1 MTINQ
6 LSEMRKDGLRA
17 LIENGWFE
25 GFKRLLTDLYPDN
38 AHFIYELLQ
47 NAEDARASKVHF
59 VLNADKLEFEH
70 NGAKLFEI
78 EDIESITNIG
88 SSTKIGNP
96 TNIGKFGIGFKAVFA
111 YTNTPEI
118 ESDQFHFRIR
128 DMVVPDTEGLAP
140 GALGARRT
148 RFVFPFNNPQK
159 PPEKA
164 VAEIEKNLRELSE
177 NTLLFL
183 NNIHQINYNLPDS
196 KKGSLERRKNA
207 DDRNRIKI
215 SVKHPEGVL
224 PKSTHY
230 LRFTKSVDVQDEND
244 KPKCRQIA
252 VAFGINKSKSGN
264 WKITSLN
271 PGQVFIYFPAVK
283 EPCNLRFHIHAPFAS
298 TVARSSVRDDYP
310 ANDELRDHIADLV
323 AESMHSIRDQGLL
336 DVRFLATLPNN
347 KDNLSPFCDPI
358 RERLI
363 EEFNQTKLTPMKQGG
378 HAPASGCYRGRRDL
392 SDLIDD
398 EDLATLLGKCCSQ
411 PLWIANPQ
419 QKNQQDYNF
428 LSMLGISE
436 WTIEDLAE
444 VLGTFEDITKWLE
457 KKSNAKHQKL
467 YAFLGDFL
475 SSARSDSVVQERKD
489 QLSKLCIVRCNDK
502 TYRIGSECR
511 FSNNDMESDPP
522 KDGTQENGFH
532 FVAKGVYSYGNNKS
546 QQEKARRFLDKIG
559 VSKWN
564 VVAEVLDHIL
574 PKYRDSTRAIPRAEF
589 NRDFTKIVK
598 ASRTDDSESK
608 KQQLREELMTTPFI
622 LPKDSRASNLIYL
635 KPDQLR
641 FGVEDILWNKNSIGT
656 YSSVSVTKK
665 VREFLQKLKIHQWD
679 IVDEVIETILPKYE
693 GNPPRVPIKEHISDF
708 KKITIA
714 YNTCKQSRKM
724 QLKTKLQ
731 ATHFILAENPNS
743 DFPIYLKPD
752 RLYFGTDDLRMYF
765 ERNNLVDW
773 FGIYQ
778 NNGDNL
784 TGLWE
789 EFASDSFSLEG
800 PDTGAFVDLGKYPK
814 AARALFIDLDIESD
828 VRIKRKEKNCQ
839 GHVVVK
845 NRHGCHERGL
855 DGFDPNIQVDGL
867 GPALDS
873 PTPEKSA
880 FIWNHIALPNADC
893 IKGIVE
899 KSRRQNYDNYDGKN
913 SCEVVRSDSFGNL
926 LVTKAWLPDLDGNM
940 HKTSE
945 ISLAELPESFQ
956 RDEQLGSQLGMKKV
970 AVAELAEEVGI
981 SVEDLEDLRQNPE
994 LYAEFKKWRASQ
1006 KALEH
1011 REKETS
1017 EQSIQEKNILGDK
1030 TPADTSSILSESLT
1044 DVGEE
1049 NSSSTAKDSETSAG
1063 SRRADSV
1070 GNKSAPHTSSRPSV
1084 SAPSSR
1090 DSSQGEISHRETR
1103 SGNGQH
1109 GGDGDSVDILLP
1121 EEISETEGSYEGA
1134 RKQISVNTYERD
1146 RTARDKCLR
1155 SYGTRCAVCE
1165 KDMSEIYGP
1174 VAAGLIHVHHLK
1186 PLSEIKEDYQVRPIA
1201 DLRPVCPNCHAVIHR
1216 QKPPYK
1222 IEEVKGFLE
1231 KVRQDG

>member
-6 LSEMRKDGLRA
+6 LSEMRKNGLQA
-17 LIENGWFE
+17 LIDNEWFE

-47 NAEDARASKVHF
+47 NAEDACASKVHF
-59 VLNADKLEFEH
+59 ILNTDRLEFEH
-70 NGAKLFEI
+70 NGDKLFKI
-78 EDIESITNIG
+78 DDIKSITSIG
-88 SSTKIGNP
+88 TSTKVDDP

-118 ESDQFHFRIR
+118 ESDEFHFRIR
-128 DMVVPDTEGLAP
+128 NMVVPDTEGLVP

-148 RFVFPFNNPQK
+148 RFVFPFDNPEK

-183 NNIHQINYNLPDS
+183 NNIQQINYNLPNS
-196 KKGSLERRKNA
+196 KKGSLERKKNA
-207 DDRNRIKI
+207 DDGNRIEI
-215 SVKHPEGVL
+215 SVKHPEGVS

-230 LRFTKSVDVQDEND
+230 LRFTKKVDVQDEDD
-244 KPKCRQIA
+244 KPKCCEIA
-252 VAFGINKSKSGN
+252 IAFGMDKTKSGN
-264 WKITSLN
+264 WKIVPLN
-271 PGQVFIYFPAVK
+271 PGQVCIYFPAVK

-298 TVARSSVRDDYP
+298 TVARDSIRDCP
-310 ANDELRDHIADLV
+310 ANDKLRDHIADLV

-336 DVRFLATLPNN
+336 DVRFLATLPND
-347 KDNLSPFCDPI
+347 KDKLSLFCDPI

-378 HAPASGCYRGRRDL
+378 YAPASGCYRGRRDL

-419 QKNQQDYNF
+419 QKNQQDDNF
-428 LSMLGISE
+428 LSMLDISE
-436 WTIEDLAE
+436 WTIEDLVEA
-444 VLGTFEDITKWLE
+444 LGTFEDITKWLE

-489 QLSKLCIVRCNDK
+489 QLSKLCVVRCNDK

-511 FSNNDMESDPP
+511 FFNDDMESDPP

-532 FVAKGVYSYGNNKS
+532 FVATSVYSYGKNKS
-546 QQEKARRFLDKIG
+546 QQEKARMFLDKIG
-559 VSKWN
+559 VSEWDI
-564 VVAEVLDHIL
+564 VAEVLDYIL
-574 PKYRDSTRAIPRAEF
+574 PQYQNSSPDISRTEY

-598 ASRTDDSESK
+598 AYRTDSQKK
-608 KQQLREELMTTPFI
+608 KQQLQEALMTVPFI
-622 LPKDSRASNLIYL
+622 LTKDSRPSNPIYL
-635 KPDQLR
+635 KPDRLY
-641 FGVEDILWNKNSIGT
+641 FGVEEVLWHKNPPST
-656 YSSVSVTKK
+656 YSSVTVTKK
-665 VREFLQKLKIHQWD
+665 VREFLQKLKIPQWD

-693 GNPPRVPIKEHISDF
+693 GNPPRVPIKEHMNDF
-708 KKITIA
+708 KKIVRA
-714 YNTCKQSRKM
+714 YKIDKPFRKM
-724 QLKTKLQ
+724 KLKTELQ
-731 ATHFILAENPNS
+731 NTHFILAENPNAN
-743 DFPIYLKPD
+743 FPIYLKPS
-752 RLYFGTDDLRMYF
+752 RLYFRMDDLHMYF
-765 ERNNLVDW
+765 EGNNLVHW
-773 FGIYQ
+773 LQIYQ
-778 NNGDNL
+778 DNGDDL

-789 EFASDSFSLEG
+789 KFASDSFSLNG
-800 PDTGAFVDLGKYPK
+800 PTTGAFVDLDKYPR
-814 AARALFIDLDIESD
+814 AAHAFFEDLGIVD
-828 VRIKRKEKNCQ
+828 VVRMRKKEKNRQ
-839 GHVVVK
+839 GHVTVVS
-845 NRHGCHERGL
+845 RYGDHQRGL
-855 DGFDPNIQVDGL
+855 NGFDPDIQVDGL
-867 GPALDS
+867 GHALDY

-880 FIWNHIALPNADC
+880 FIWNRIALPYVNY
-893 IKGIVE
+893 IRGFVE

-926 LVTKAWLPDLDGNM
+926 LFTKAWLPDIDGNM
-940 HKTSE
+940 YKPSE
-945 ISLAELPESFQ
+945 ISLVELPESFQ
-956 RDEQLGSQLGMKKV
+956 RDDQLESQLGMKNDK
-970 AVAELAEEVGI
+970 AAALAEEIGI
-981 SVEDLEDLRQNPE
+981 PKEMIEEIRRNPE
-994 LYAEFKKWRASQ
+994 EYADFKKWQAAKTAHEQ
-1006 KALEH
+1006 K
-1011 REKETS
+1011 EKEIP
-1017 EQSIQEKNILGDK
+1017 EQPVQEENTPYDK
-1030 TPADTSSILSESLT
+1030 TPVDTFSTPPESLS
-1044 DVGEE
+1044 DVSEE
-1049 NSSSTAKDSETSAG
+1049 NSSSTVKDSETPEG
-1063 SRRADSV
+1063 SRYADSV
-1070 GNKSAPHTSSRPSV
+1070 ENKSTPHTSSRPSV

-1090 DSSQGEISHRETR
+1090 DSSQGETSHTETR
-1103 SGNGQH
+1103 SGSDQH
-1109 GGDGDSVDILLP
+1109 GEDGDSMDILLP

-1146 RTARDKCLR
+1146 RTARDKCLQHH
-1155 SYGTRCAVCE
+1155 GTSCAVCE

-1186 PLSEIKEDYQVRPIA
+1186 PLSEIKEDYQVNPIA

-1216 QKPPYK
+1216 RKPPYK

>member
-1 MTINQ
+1 MTINE
-6 LSEMRKDGLRA
+6 LSADRKRLLKE
-17 LIENGWFE
+17 LIHNKLFE
-25 GFKRLLTDLYPDN
+25 GFKRLLTNLYPDN

-47 NAEDARASKVHF
+47 NAEDAGASEVQFTLKT
-59 VLNADKLEFEH
+59 DRLEFEH
-70 NGAKLFEI
+70 NGPKLF
-78 EDIESITNIG
+78 DINDVESITNIG
-88 SSTKIGNP
+88 DSTKADDP
-96 TNIGKFGIGFKAVFA
+96 TNIGEFGIGFKAVFV

-118 ESDQFHFRIR
+118 ESGPFHFRIR
-128 DMVVPDTEGLAP
+128 NMLVPDTEGLSE
-140 GALGARRT
+140 GTLGARRT
-148 RFVFPFNNPQK
+148 RFVFPFDNPK
-159 PPEKA
+159 KTPEKA
-164 VAEIEKNLRELSE
+164 VAEIKKNLRELNE

-196 KKGSLERRKNA
+196 KKGSLKRKKNA
-207 DDRNRIKI
+207 DGRNRIEI
-215 SVKHPEGVL
+215 SVKHPEGVA

-230 LRFTKSVDVQDEND
+230 LRFTRKVDVQDEDN
-244 KPKCRQIA
+244 KPQCCEIA
-252 VAFGINKSKSGN
+252 IAFGMDKTKSGN
-264 WKITSLN
+264 WKIVPLN
-271 PGQVFIYFPAVK
+271 PGQVCIYFPAIK
-283 EPCNLRFHIHAPFAS
+283 ELSKLRFHIHAPFAS
-298 TVARSSVRDDYP
+298 TVARASVRDCP

-336 DVRFLATLPNN
+336 DMRFLATLPND
-347 KDNLSPFCDPI
+347 KDDLSPFYNPI

-363 EEFNQTKLTPMKQGG
+363 EEFKQKKLTPMKQKG
-378 HAPASGCYRGRRDL
+378 HAPASECYRGQKKL

-398 EDLATLLGKCCSQ
+398 KDLATLLGKCCSQ

-419 QKNQQDYNF
+419 QKNQRGDNF
-428 LSMLGISE
+428 LSMLKISA
-436 WTIEDLAE
+436 WTITNLVE
-444 VLGTFEDITKWLE
+444 VLETFEDVTKWLDE
-457 KKSNAKHQKL
+457 KSDAWHQKL

-475 SSARSDSVVQERKD
+475 LSASDSVFQVRKD
-489 QLSKLCIVRCNDK
+489 QLSNLCIVRCNDK

-511 FSNNDMESDPP
+511 FSNDDMESDPP
-522 KDGTQENGFH
+522 KNGTQENGFH
-532 FVAKGVYSYGNNKS
+532 FVAKGVYSYGKNKS
-546 QQEKARRFLDKIG
+546 QQEKARRFLDKID
-559 VSKWN
+559 VSEWN

-574 PKYRDSTRAIPRAEF
+574 PKYHDSTRAISRAEF

-598 ASRTDDSESK
+598 AYGTDDSESK

-622 LPKDSRASNLIYL
+622 LPKDSRANNLIYL
-635 KPDQLR
+635 KPDQFY
-641 FGVEDILWNKNSIGT
+641 FGVEDTLWYKDPLGI

-665 VREFLQKLKIHQWD
+665 VREFLLKKLKIPQWD

-693 GNPPRVPIKEHISDF
+693 GNPPRVPIKEHMNDF
-708 KKITIA
+708 KKITRA
-714 YNTCKQSRKM
+714 YNTRRESRKT
-724 QLKTKLQ
+724 QLKAKLK

-773 FGIYQ
+773 FEIYQ
-778 NNGDNL
+778 NNGDDC
-784 TGLWE
+784 TGLWA
-789 EFASDSFSLEG
+789 EFASDSFSFEG

-814 AARALFIDLDIESD
+814 AARALFIDLDIVND
-828 VRIKRKEKNCQ
+828 VRVKREEKNEQ

-845 NRHGCHERGL
+845 NRHSCHERGL

-867 GPALDS
+867 GPALDY

-880 FIWNHIALPNADC
+880 FIWNHIVLPNADC

-926 LVTKAWLPDLDGNM
+926 LFTKAWLPGIDGNM
-940 HKTSE
+940 HKPSE

-956 RDEQLGSQLGMKKV
+956 RDEQLASQLRMKTE
-970 AVAELAEEVGI
+970 AEAEFAEGI
-981 SVEDLEDLRQNPE
+981 GLPREMIDDIKQNPE
-994 LYAEFKKWRASQ
+994 EYAEFFKARRASQ

-1017 EQSIQEKNILGDK
+1017 EQPIQDENILDNK
-1030 TPADTSSILSESLT
+1030 IPVDTSSIPSESVT
-1044 DVGEE
+1044 NVGEE
-1049 NSSSTAKDSETSAG
+1049 NSSSTAKDSETPEG
-1063 SRRADSV
+1063 SGHTGSV
-1070 GNKSAPHTSSRPSV
+1070 ENKSPHTSSRPSV

-1090 DSSQGEISHRETR
+1090 DSSQGKTSHRETD

-1121 EEISETEGSYEGA
+1121 EEISETEGFYEGA
-1134 RKQISVNTYERD
+1134 PKQISIDTYERD
-1146 RTARDKCLR
+1146 RTARNKCLQH
-1155 SYGTRCAVCE
+1155 YGTRCAVCAQ
-1165 KDMSEIYGP
+1165 DMSEIYGP

-1186 PLSEIKEDYQVRPIA
+1186 PLSEVKGDYQVHPIT

-1216 QKPPYK
+1216 RKPAYK
-1222 IEEVKGFLE
+1222 IEEIKDFLE
-1231 KVRQDG
+1231 RVRQDE

>member
-6 LSEMRKDGLRA
+6 LSEMRKNGLQA
-17 LIENGWFE
+17 LIDNEWFE

-47 NAEDARASKVHF
+47 NAEDAGASKVHF
-59 VLNADKLEFEH
+59 VLNTDRLEFEH
-70 NGAKLFEI
+70 NGDKLFKI
-78 EDIESITNIG
+78 DDIKSITSIG
-88 SSTKIGNP
+88 TSTKADDP

-118 ESDQFHFRIR
+118 ESGEFHFRIR
-128 DMVVPDTEGLAP
+128 DMVVPDTEDLSP

-148 RFVFPFNNPQK
+148 RFVFPFDNPEK
-159 PPEKA
+159 SPEKA
-164 VAEIEKNLRELSE
+164 AVEIEKNLRELNE

-183 NNIHQINYNLPDS
+183 NNIHQINYNLPNS
-196 KKGSLERRKNA
+196 KTGSLERRKDA
-207 DDRNRIKI
+207 DSGNRIEI
-215 SVKHPEGVL
+215 SVKHPESAL

-230 LRFTKSVDVQDEND
+230 LRFTKNVDVQDEND
-244 KPKCRQIA
+244 KPKCCQIA
-252 VAFGINKSKSGN
+252 IAFGMDKSKSGK
-264 WKITSLN
+264 WKIIPLN
-271 PGQVFIYFPAVK
+271 PGQVCIYFPAVK

-298 TVARSSVRDDYP
+298 TVARDSVRDCP
-310 ANDELRDHIADLV
+310 ANDELRERIADLV
-323 AESMHSIRDQGLL
+323 AKSMHSIRDQGLL
-336 DVRFLATLPNN
+336 DVRFLATLPND
-347 KDNLSPFCDPI
+347 KDKLSPFCDPI

-378 HAPASGCYRGRRDL
+378 HASALGCYRGRRDL

-419 QKNQQDYNF
+419 QKNQQDDNF
-428 LSMLGISE
+428 LSMLDISE
-436 WTIEDLAE
+436 WTIEDLVE

-457 KKSNAKHQKL
+457 KKSNARHQKL

-511 FSNNDMESDPP
+511 FSNDDMESDPP

-532 FVAKGVYSYGNNKS
+532 FVAKGVYSYGKNKS

-559 VSKWN
+559 VSEWDI
-564 VVAEVLDHIL
+564 VAEVLEYII
-574 PKYRDSTRAIPRAEF
+574 PKYQNSSPAISKTEY

-598 ASRTDDSESK
+598 AYKTDSKK
-608 KQQLREELMTTPFI
+608 KQQQLQEALMTVPFI
-622 LPKDSRASNLIYL
+622 LTKDSRPSNPIYL
-635 KPDQLR
+635 KPDRLY
-641 FGVEDILWNKNSIGT
+641 FGVEDMLWCKHPLGT
-656 YSSVSVTKK
+656 YSSVSVTKM
-665 VREFLQKLKIHQWD
+665 VLEFLQKLKIPQWD
-679 IVDEVIETILPKYE
+679 IVEEVIETILPKYE
-693 GNPPRVPIKEHISDF
+693 GNSPSVPIKEHMNDF
-708 KKITIA
+708 KKITRA
-714 YNTCKQSRKM
+714 YNTRRQFRKI
-724 QLKTKLQ
+724 QLETKLE
-731 ATHFILAENPNS
+731 ATHFILAKNPNA

-765 ERNNLVDW
+765 ERNNLVYW
-773 FGIYQ
+773 LEIYQ
-778 NNGDNL
+778 NNGDDDL

-789 EFASDSFSLEG
+789 KFASDSF
-800 PDTGAFVDLGKYPK
+800 GAFVDLDKYPHD
-814 AARALFIDLDIESD
+814 AHALFEDLGIVD
-828 VRIKRKEKNCQ
+828 VVRVRKRKKNRQ
-839 GHVVVK
+839 GHVTVV
-845 NRHGCHERGL
+845 NRYGDHQRGL
-855 DGFDPNIQVDGL
+855 NGFDPDIQVDGL
-867 GPALDS
+867 GHALDY

-880 FIWNHIALPNADC
+880 FIWNNIALPYVNY
-893 IKGIVE
+893 IRGFVE
-899 KSRRQNYDNYDGKN
+899 KSTRQNYENYDGKN
-913 SCEVVRSDSFGNL
+913 SCEVLLSDAFGGL
-926 LVTKAWLPDLDGNM
+926 LVTNAWLPDIDGNM
-940 HKTSE
+940 HKPSE

-956 RDEQLGSQLGMKKV
+956 RDERLGNQLDMKKNE
-970 AVAELAEEVGI
+970 VAELAEKAGVPVEVIDKI
-981 SVEDLEDLRQNPE
+981 SRDPE
-994 LYAEFKKWRASQ
+994 LCAKVKELIAEQEAR
-1006 KALEH
+1006 E
-1011 REKETS
+1011 EKEKEIP
-1017 EQSIQEKNILGDK
+1017 EQPIQEENILDDE
-1030 TPADTSSILSESLT
+1030 PSVDTSSIPSESLT

-1049 NSSSTAKDSETSAG
+1049 NSSSTAKDSETPEG
-1063 SRRADSV
+1063 SGHTNSV
-1070 GNKSAPHTSSRPSV
+1070 ENKSPHTSSRPSV
-1084 SAPSSR
+1084 NTPSSR
-1090 DSSQGEISHRETR
+1090 DSSQGETSHRETR
-1103 SGNGQH
+1103 SGSDQQ

-1146 RTARDKCLR
+1146 WTARDKCLQHH
-1155 SYGTRCAVCE
+1155 GTSCAVCE

-1231 KVRQDG
+1231 KVRQDE